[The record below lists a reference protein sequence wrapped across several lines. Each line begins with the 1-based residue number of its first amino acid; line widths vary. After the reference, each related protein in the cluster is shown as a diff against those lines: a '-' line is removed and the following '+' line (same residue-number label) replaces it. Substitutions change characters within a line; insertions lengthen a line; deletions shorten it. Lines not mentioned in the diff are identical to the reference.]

1 MFEEWS
7 PTALLVHAA
16 ALTYVIGFLVRDQ
29 LKLRLLLQLGSM
41 FYIAYYFFE
50 PETPLWD
57 AIAWT
62 VIMFT
67 ANAWTIHRI
76 MTDRREVKFDEDDL
90 VLFGAIPS
98 ISPGDFRR
106 LMAKAQKDTAFVNIA
121 LTHQGRNPRN
131 LWFMVSGSATVEKDG
146 AQRQIEAPAFV
157 GEVGRRALRPLADG
171 RIARISRRTGHV
183 EDVVRR
189 RVQSGLGVKTGRE
202 LSGGKM
208 GTRIEY

>member
-1 MFEEWS
+1 
-7 PTALLVHAA
+7 
-16 ALTYVIGFLVRDQ
+16 
-29 LKLRLLLQLGSM
+29 
-41 FYIAYYFFE
+41 
-50 PETPLWD
+50 
-57 AIAWT
+57 
-62 VIMFT
+62 
-67 ANAWTIHRI
+67 

-157 GEVGRRALRPLADG
+157 GEVAYLLEQPASATVTLAAGGRYVRWPMEELREFLEGQDTLKTSLEGGFNRDLALKLA
-171 RIARISRRTGHV
+171 AS
-183 EDVVRR
+183 
-189 RVQSGLGVKTGRE
+189 
-202 LSGGKM
+202 
-208 GTRIEY
+208 